1 MIETSFNI
9 GERVI
14 IDDDSSIVG
23 TITAILLRGSGLNIS
38 YEVSYIHC
46 GVSYSPWIEQWR
58 LRSWDA

>member
-58 LRSWDA
+58 LSAWEE